1 MEDFLS
7 SFFLFKFLFHYTLDK
22 DCTMK
27 TDLKL
32 KALYKCAY
40 NYLKSK
46 IGRDALER
54 KLNHYRHHK
63 ANNMQDLFWYML
75 NSLTNKVGMRA
86 TIGDI
91 DLLEPYLFNFDPY
104 QTHDHY
110 RDDWQILF
118 KRIRDNYTP
127 PGPMNIKNK
136 NSYWV
141 IFCKGILSGAEFLSG
156 FESYDAFDDFVNGFT
171 FNDLSISALP
181 ILLDQE
187 IYGMGFPIACD
198 WLKEIGYSNYCKPDT
213 HTIDILFEA
222 GVAPSQD
229 NFTVFQT
236 MVRMARI
243 NDEPPAVID
252 RLLWL
257 IGSGKYV
264 EENEKITRQKGIFIQ
279 GICPILDQI

>member
-1 MEDFLS
+1 
-7 SFFLFKFLFHYTLDK
+7 
-22 DCTMK
+22 MK

-40 NYLKSK
+40 DFLESK
-46 IGRDALER
+46 IGQDALEK
-54 KLNHYRHHK
+54 KLNHYRYHK
-63 ANNMQDLFWYML
+63 ADTMDDLFWYML

-91 DLLEPYLFNFDPY
+91 DMLELYLFDFDPY
-104 QTHDHY
+104 QTHAHY
-110 RDDWQILF
+110 QDDWEKLF
-118 KRIRDNYTP
+118 KKIKDNHTP

-156 FESYDAFDDFVNGFT
+156 FESYEAFDEFVNSFA
-171 FNDLSISALP
+171 FNDISIGALS

-187 IYGMGFPIACD
+187 VYGMGFAIGCD

-213 HTIDILFEA
+213 HTIALLYET
-222 GVAPSQD
+222 GVASNQE

-236 MVRMARI
+236 MVRMARV
-243 NDEPPAVID
+243 NNEAPAVVD

-264 EENEKITRQKGIFIQ
+264 SENEKITRQKTAFIH
-279 GICPILDQI
+279 GICPILDKI

>member
-1 MEDFLS
+1 
-7 SFFLFKFLFHYTLDK
+7 
-22 DCTMK
+22 MK

-32 KALYKCAY
+32 KAIYKCAY
-40 NYLKSK
+40 NYLVSK
-46 IGRDALER
+46 IGKDALEQ

-63 ANNMQDLFWYML
+63 ADTMEDLFWYML
-75 NSLTNKVGMRA
+75 NSLTNKVGMRS

-91 DLLEPYLFNFDPY
+91 DVLGQYLFNYDPY
-104 QTHDHY
+104 QTHAHY
-110 RDDWQILF
+110 QDNWKKLF
-118 KRIRDNYTP
+118 RVIQDNYKP

-136 NSYWV
+136 SSYWV

-156 FESYDAFDDFVNGFT
+156 FESYEAFDDFVDGFA
-171 FNDLSISALP
+171 FNDLSIGALP

-213 HTIDILFEA
+213 HTIDILFGA
-222 GVAPSQD
+222 GVSSQD
-229 NFTVFQT
+229 NYSVFQT
-236 MVRMARI
+236 MVRMARV
-243 NDEPPAVID
+243 NKEAPAVID

-264 EENEKITRQKGIFIQ
+264 EENERITRQKAPFIKD
-279 GICPILDQI
+279 ICPILNQI